1 MALSEGNV
9 ILASDF
15 IAIKARVKAE
25 CARRKYNGSVES
37 YAGSN
42 YDYTVT
48 PQDGNV
54 PLPEHFNKIIV
65 PMNAMVNTGRS
76 QTQNGYLVRAMNDID
91 SALTALESITETAS
105 SSGCKASCTGL
116 CQGTCTTGCTGCTG
130 GCSGS
135 CGGSC
140 SSGCSGGCR
149 TTCTSLCADDCTAA
163 CEESCYSNCY
173 HSCTG
178 GCSGE
183 CKGTCV
189 GIDNISPT

>member
-37 YAGSN
+37 YSQSA

-54 PLPEHFNKIIV
+54 PLPEHFNKIII
-65 PMNAMVNTGRS
+65 PMNAMVDTGRS

-91 SALTALESITETAS
+91 SALTALESIAETAA

-116 CQGTCTTGCTGCTG
+116 CQGTCTTGCGGTCSGSCTGCTATCASNCSGTCRNSCGTQCGGNCTDDCTGGCKGSCSTGCTG
-130 GCSGS
+130 GCKGACKGS
-135 CGGSC
+135 
-140 SSGCSGGCR
+140 
-149 TTCTSLCADDCTAA
+149 CTSL
-163 CEESCYSNCY
+163 
-173 HSCTG
+173 
-178 GCSGE
+178 SG
-183 CKGTCV
+183 
-189 GIDNISPT
+189 I

>member
-91 SALTALESITETAS
+91 SALTTLESITETAS

-135 CGGSC
+135 CGTGC
-140 SSGCSGGCR
+140 ANGCSGGCR

-173 HSCTG
+173 HSCSG
-178 GCSGE
+178 GCAGE

-189 GIDNISPT
+189 GINNISPQ

>member
-37 YAGSN
+37 YAGSS

-48 PQDGNV
+48 PTDGNV

-65 PMNAMVNTGRS
+65 PMNAMVDTGRS

-91 SALTALESITETAS
+91 SALTTLESIAETAS
-105 SSGCKASCTGL
+105 SSGCKSSCA
-116 CQGTCTTGCTGCTG
+116 
-130 GCSGS
+130 
-135 CGGSC
+135 
-140 SSGCSGGCR
+140 R
-149 TTCTSLCADDCTAA
+149 
-163 CEESCYSNCY
+163 
-173 HSCTG
+173 
-178 GCSGE
+178 
-183 CKGTCV
+183 
-189 GIDNISPT
+189 